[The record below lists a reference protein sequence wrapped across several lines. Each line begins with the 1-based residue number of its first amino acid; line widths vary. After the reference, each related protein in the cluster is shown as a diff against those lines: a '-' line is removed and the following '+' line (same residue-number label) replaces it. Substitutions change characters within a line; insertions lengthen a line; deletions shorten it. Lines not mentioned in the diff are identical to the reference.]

1 MNRVKIGAIIAG
13 LAGLGL
19 AIALVV
25 YNGYSDIFQA
35 FEMAGWGLFLLVPL
49 HVLQVGLDSR
59 GWRILLRPHD
69 PRHRAGWLFLLWAAS
84 VRDGVSNLLPV
95 ARVGGDLVGIRLVM
109 VRGLSGAVTAASVL
123 VEMSATT
130 INQYLFAVM
139 GLILLFYSTA
149 VSPLL
154 VNLAIGMLLALPA
167 IVGLLVLL
175 RYGSV
180 FERLERLLEKVV
192 GVRGKLDSM
201 LGDASVLDQEIRA
214 MYRRVGDLL
223 RCALWQMAGLV
234 SGALEIWLVLK
245 LLNHPVGF
253 TTPLILESMF
263 QAVRHI
269 AFMIPAG
276 LGVQEAGFMVFG
288 SMLGLGG
295 DTAITLSLAKRMREL
310 VYGAPMI
317 VWWQWVEGK
326 RLHSLFRRD
335 RKQGSGN
342 GKQETGDNW

>member
-1 MNRVKIGAIIAG
+1 MNRVKISAFIAG

-25 YNGYSDIFQA
+25 YNGYNDIFQA

-49 HVLQVGLDSR
+49 HLIQVGLDSH

-69 PRHRAGWLFLLWAAS
+69 PRHRVGWLFLLWAAS

-109 VRGLSGAVTAASVL
+109 MRGLSGAVTAASVL

-139 GLILLFYSTA
+139 GLILLFYNVE

-154 VNLAIGMLLALPA
+154 VHIAIGMLLALPA
-167 IVGLLVLL
+167 VVGLLALL

-180 FERLERLLEKVV
+180 FERLGNLLEKVV
-192 GVRGKLDSM
+192 GVRGKLDST
-201 LGDASVLDQEIRA
+201 LGDPAALDQEIRA
-214 MYRRVGDLL
+214 MYRRVGDVL
-223 RCALWQMAGLV
+223 RCGLWQMAGLV
-234 SGALEIWLVLK
+234 SGALEIWLVLA
-245 LLNHPVGF
+245 LLGHPVGF
-253 TTPLILESMF
+253 VIPLILESMY
-263 QAVRHI
+263 QTVRHL

-276 LGVQEAGFMVFG
+276 LGVQEAG
-288 SMLGLGG
+288 
-295 DTAITLSLAKRMREL
+295 
-310 VYGAPMI
+310 
-317 VWWQWVEGK
+317 
-326 RLHSLFRRD
+326 
-335 RKQGSGN
+335 
-342 GKQETGDNW
+342 